1 MRLVQKWE
9 LTRAALEGLLARLD
23 TDPSAA
29 GEKYEHLRR
38 ALMRFFSLHGTPEP
52 ESSVDETLDR
62 IARRLSAGDTIDDV
76 PSFAYGVARLVRLE
90 RYRQSA
96 AAPIAPLTSEMGPAA
111 WAAAA
116 PPPEDEESRDAC
128 LQRCLGHLPG
138 DERDLIVT
146 YYVGAGR
153 ERIEGRA
160 RLAAAR
166 RLTENALRHRAQRL
180 RDSLRICA
188 ARCLEAAG

>member
-1 MRLVQKWE
+1 MRLIKKWE
-9 LTRAALEGLLARLD
+9 LTRGALERLLARLD

-38 ALMRFFSLHGTPEP
+38 ALLKFFSMHGTPEP

-62 IARRLSAGDTIDDV
+62 LARRLDAGEPIDDA
-76 PSFAYGVARLVRLE
+76 PSFAYGVARLVRFE
-90 RYRQSA
+90 RHRQSSA
-96 AAPIAPLTSEMGPAA
+96 VPTTTDEGLVARAGAPEAEA
-111 WAAAA
+111 
-116 PPPEDEESRDAC
+116 EEARDGC
-128 LQRCLGHLPG
+128 LQHCLGHLSPH
-138 DERDLIVT
+138 ERDLIVG

-166 RLTENALRHRAQRL
+166 GLSENALRHRAQRL
-180 RDSLRICA
+180 RDSLRTCA
-188 ARCLEAAG
+188 SRCLEQTV